1 MSNNLQTILR
11 AKGLTHAQVA
21 DALGVTRQAVQ
32 RWATKGNP
40 RLEKLSK
47 LADFLGVTPGQI
59 TGDEDYEA
67 PTYVPATGMNA
78 VPQQDGWTVV
88 PVLDAYGSCG
98 SGSPSVQANSVG
110 AMQFSDDFLR
120 SLPGVHGIRD
130 GQFAIISASGDSME
144 PTITRG
150 GLVLVDTHQTEARGD
165 GIYVFVNGDDVFI
178 KRVQINLNRSLTL
191 ISDNASYPPTT
202 LSRDELDGAHIH
214 GRVIFVFNGFR
225 A

>member
-1 MSNNLQTILR
+1 MPNSLQTILTM
-11 AKGLTHAQVA
+11 KGLTHAQVA
-21 DALGVTRQAVQ
+21 NALGVTRQAVQ

-40 RLEKLSK
+40 RLDKLSK

-59 TGDEDYEA
+59 TGDEEFEQSAYL
-67 PTYVPATGMNA
+67 PATNSVN
-78 VPQQDGWTVV
+78 VPSRTGWTVV
-88 PVLDAYGSCG
+88 PVLGVYGSCG
-98 SGSPSVQANSVG
+98 AGSPSYQANSVG

-120 SLPGVHGIRD
+120 SLPGVHGIRE
-130 GQFAIISASGDSME
+130 GQFEIISASGDSME

-150 GLVLVDTHQTEARGD
+150 GLVLIDTLQTDARGD
-165 GIYVFVNGDDVFI
+165 GIYVFINGEDVFI

-191 ISDNASYPPTT
+191 ISDNSAYPPTT
-202 LSRDELDGAHIH
+202 LSREELEGAHIH